1 MAGSTAPATERPTR
15 SEQPRRAPFV
25 LPGQGILLANVAL
38 VLVSLVFLDVNL
50 FSRVNLSTLTPVIG
64 VMVLVALGQA
74 FVIGTGGIDLSV
86 PSTITLVGVIILKSA
101 AGANDALLK
110 ALLMCFVATL
120 VIGLANGFL
129 VEVLRLNALVVTL
142 ATGQLIAGATRMYR
156 GQTLAITR
164 VPDKLSE
171 IARSSI
177 GAISIILV
185 VAVLVAAVLA
195 LWLKF
200 HTSGRRLSASSVGR
214 AAAEHSG
221 LAATRQRI
229 TAWVTATVL
238 VGIGGVF
245 LAGQITTPDL
255 TLGSP
260 YLLTS
265 VVAVV
270 LGGAS
275 IAGGRVRVAATILGA
290 TFIVVLEQIF
300 RVRGFSSGVSLVV
313 EGLVLSVGL
322 ALVATT
328 KNVRWLTLRRT
339 PDEAP
344 GGPPTPGVTSN
355 KKSQE

>member
-1 MAGSTAPATERPTR
+1 MAGSAAPTTAHVARSGQTR
-15 SEQPRRAPFV
+15 RHALA
-25 LPGQGILLANVAL
+25 LPGQGILLANIAL
-38 VLVSLVFLDVNL
+38 VLVSLVFLHVNL
-50 FSRVNLSTLTPVIG
+50 FNRVNVATLTPVIG
-64 VMVLVALGQA
+64 AMVLVALGQA
-74 FVIGTGGIDLSV
+74 FVIGTGGIDLSI
-86 PSTITLVGVIILKSA
+86 PSSITLVGVIILKSA
-101 AGANDALLK
+101 AGANDALVK
-110 ALLMCFVATL
+110 ALVTCLVAVV
-120 VIGLANGFL
+120 VIGLVNGFL

-142 ATGQLIAGATRMYR
+142 ATGQLIAGGTRMYR

-164 VPDKLSE
+164 VPDSLSE
-171 IARSSI
+171 SARSSV
-177 GAISIILV
+177 GDVSIILV
-185 VAVLVAAVLA
+185 VAIVVAVLTA
-195 LWLKF
+195 IWLKF

-275 IAGGRVRVAATILGA
+275 VAGGRVRVAATVLGA

-300 RVRGFSSGVSLVV
+300 RVRGFSSGVSLIV

-322 ALVATT
+322 AAVATT

-339 PDEAP
+339 PDESP
-344 GGPPTPGVTSN
+344 GGPSIPGVTGSKN
-355 KKSQE
+355 SQE

>member
-1 MAGSTAPATERPTR
+1 
-15 SEQPRRAPFV
+15 
-25 LPGQGILLANVAL
+25 
-38 VLVSLVFLDVNL
+38 
-50 FSRVNLSTLTPVIG
+50 
-64 VMVLVALGQA
+64 
-74 FVIGTGGIDLSV
+74 
-86 PSTITLVGVIILKSA
+86 
-101 AGANDALLK
+101 
-110 ALLMCFVATL
+110 MCLVATL
-120 VIGLANGFL
+120 VIGLVNGFL

-185 VAVLVAAVLA
+185 VAVVVAVVVA

-238 VGIGGVF
+238 VGLGGVF

-275 IAGGRVRVAATILGA
+275 IAGGRVRVAATVLGA
-290 TFIVVLEQIF
+290 VFIVVLEQIF

-339 PDEAP
+339 QEDSA
-344 GGPPTPGVTSN
+344 GGPSTPGVTSN
-355 KKSQE
+355 RKSQE